1 MEMSEVIRRAGG
13 LVKLAK
19 AVGRHHAT
27 ILGWTSVPPKHVRA
41 VAAATQ
47 IPPHEL
53 RPDLWDAPD
62 APPPANDTSTSK
74 PKARRPTR
82 SAGAAASPS
91 SAEPDKAEAA

>member
-1 MEMSEVIRRAGG
+1 MSEIIRRAGG

-53 RPDLWDAPD
+53 RPDLWDAPESS
-62 APPPANDTSTSK
+62 PTPANDSPASK
-74 PKARRPTR
+74 GKRTR

-91 SAEPDKAEAA
+91 PAEADKAEAA

>member
-1 MEMSEVIRRAGG
+1 MIRRAGG

-62 APPPANDTSTSK
+62 APPSAANDSPK
-74 PKARRPTR
+74 PKAKRTTR
-82 SAGAAASPS
+82 SAGAAATPTS
-91 SAEPDKAEAA
+91 SDAAEAA